1 MARPVGRPRKYSA
14 KRVKEICKALE
25 EYIENTEIPIVA
37 EFAYKNDIV
46 REELYKYEEFGTLL
60 KKLIAKKETV
70 LEKGMLSGDLV
81 PSAAIFSLKQ
91 VGWSDKQQTEI
102 TGKGGGPIR
111 SEVDIEKVVK
121 RLAHLLP
128 EIKL

>member
-14 KRVKEICKALE
+14 KQIKEISQKLE
-25 EYIENTEIPIVA
+25 EYIETAEIPIVA
-37 EFAYKNDIV
+37 EFAYKNNIL
-46 REELYKYEEFGTLL
+46 REALYDYPEFSTLL

-102 TGKGGGPIR
+102 TGKDGGPIR

>member
-14 KRVKEICKALE
+14 KQIKEISQKLE
-25 EYIENTEIPIVA
+25 EYIETAEIPIVA
-37 EFAYKNDIV
+37 EFAYKNNIV
-46 REELYKYEEFGTLL
+46 REELYKYDEFSTLL

-81 PSAAIFSLKQ
+81 TSAAIFSLKQ

-102 TGKGGGPIR
+102 TGKDGGPIR
-111 SEVDIEKVVK
+111 SEVDVEKVVK

-128 EIKL
+128 EIKF